1 MPDYDL
7 GLLSDTGRE
16 LYVADA
22 INDLTRLRLELA
34 SESLEGISERPE
46 WGGISA
52 SLRALGEDHQAT
64 VVDAFAAALVAVGEV
79 SHAGEDHEFVA
90 NGIDTVEMLLRTG
103 ADLDRTR
110 LQQFVERIEH
120 FATERQVPIP
130 EIAGAILTGDVLRS
144 RSRVPKQGATDGFDL
159 PPIDPPTWEFEPA
172 AALARVLEAAPVE
185 PAEPAVD
192 APLEAANE
200 VSSAPDPQ
208 GAQVPLQSATEK
220 ALGSSSARE
229 SAGGKAVNFLP
240 LFDQRLPPNLQGGIS
255 SEEALADVA
264 ATPVSAPSAETV
276 LAELPIAAEAAVLP
290 ASEPGTEGDA
300 VSELAAAFDSVP
312 VPGADR
318 AGAMARLSTRAK
330 ALAQSSLWLSE
341 QLKPMAVQPSGASAA
356 LDAVRRDALA
366 LLAVDQ
372 LVSAGGVRRK
382 VQVGEATAAQLRALQ
397 DEIGS
402 FEAFSVEGEWCR
414 VALSEAA
421 AAQLRRRQLLDRMVL
436 AIAPV
441 DSLSVW
447 LPMQSQRLSV
457 WVANADDG
465 SMCAVPDLRVA
476 EAPAMPPTRLLSV
489 GPGAMPVVQAGAP
502 ADAQSMPVIQ
512 LHSGVVAIDPAKWR
526 RQRATCFVAATPV
539 LGLEWLAGAALCG
552 GQSAVLI
559 DPSRF

>member
-79 SHAGEDHEFVA
+79 RHAGEDHEFVA

-103 ADLDRTR
+103 ADLDRTH

-130 EIAGAILTGDVLRS
+130 EIAGAILAGDVLRP
-144 RSRVPKQGATDGFDL
+144 RSRALKQAATDGFEL

-172 AALARVLEAAPVE
+172 
-185 PAEPAVD
+185 VD
-192 APLEAANE
+192 APPEAAND
-200 VSSAPDPQ
+200 VSSPPDPQ
-208 GAQVPLQSATEK
+208 GAQVPLQSSTEK
-220 ALGSSSARE
+220 ALDSSSARE
-229 SAGGKAVNFLP
+229 SAGGKSVNFLP
-240 LFDQRLPPNLQGGIS
+240 LFDQRLPPNLQGGIRS
-255 SEEALADVA
+255 DEALADVA
-264 ATPVSAPSAETV
+264 GTPVSAPSAETV
-276 LAELPIAAEAAVLP
+276 LAELPIAAEAVVLTVT
-290 ASEPGTEGDA
+290 EPGTEGDA

-341 QLKPMAVQPSGASAA
+341 QFKPMAVQPSGASAA

-402 FEAFSVEGEWCR
+402 FEAFSIEGEWCR
-414 VALSEAA
+414 VSLSEAA
-421 AAQLRRRQLLDRMVL
+421 AAQLRRRQALDRMVL

-441 DSLSVW
+441 ESLSVW

-476 EAPAMPPTRLLSV
+476 EAPSMSPTRLLSV
-489 GPGAMPVVQAGAP
+489 GPGAMPVLQTGAP
-502 ADAQSMPVIQ
+502 ADAESMPLIQ